1 MKIKTVGQKIHN
13 YGTRLGHKLY
23 GGIKSLG
30 HKVYDSRYKLLAGT
44 GAAIGA
50 GLLGALGV
58 GAQAIAQAPAAMNA
72 VKSKFPKMSKP
83 QFPYDKIDKTGY
95 GIMPPKNMK
104 SDFSY
109 EHPEHRGYAN
119 RYYD

>member
-1 MKIKTVGQKIHN
+1 MELDQDINYMGVSNHLVRKYMTVDTN
-13 YGTRLGHKLY
+13 YLPEQVQHQGH
-23 GGIKSLG
+23 
-30 HKVYDSRYKLLAGT
+30 
-44 GAAIGA
+44 A
-50 GLLGALGV
+50 GLLGAIGV

-119 RYYD
+119 RYFDQL